1 MRRITIVKN
10 NNSAYGSYNTR
21 TFSEIYEN
29 LTSFTNDFNFFCNAG
44 LDPKF
49 SNKTQDND
57 GTTSVTINI
66 VYYLLLSKFANSH
79 IAGSSE
85 DQFKL
90 RLFTEIYKFGPT
102 WEKKLE
108 IQRILRGLTEEDL
121 LTGSKIINNLSL
133 NPSTAPTTNT
143 KDELPT
149 INQQNVNKYS
159 RNKLTGYG
167 ELWALLD
174 NDVTSYF
181 LEKFDKLFIKLVQPQ
196 GNLWYKTEINDEE
209 DE

>member
-1 MRRITIVKN
+1 M
-10 NNSAYGSYNTR
+10 
-21 TFSEIYEN
+21 
-29 LTSFTNDFNFFCNAG
+29 
-44 LDPKF
+44 
-49 SNKTQDND
+49 
-57 GTTSVTINI
+57 
-66 VYYLLLSKFANSH
+66 
-79 IAGSSE
+79 
-85 DQFKL
+85 
-90 RLFTEIYKFGPT
+90 
-102 WEKKLE
+102 
-108 IQRILRGLTEEDL
+108 

-159 RNKLTGYG
+159 RSKLTGYG
-167 ELWALLD
+167 ELWALLN

-196 GNLWYKTEINDEE
+196 GNLWYKTEINNEE